1 MTEKAFKL
9 SSPVATQGEGGTV
22 TLTEITL
29 RAPTARELFDF
40 GIPFN
45 ENDMIAGPVL
55 RDWIMRLSGR
65 DGSVVDAM
73 GLAETVQMARWIGGF
88 FKAAGTDAKN

>member
-1 MTEKAFKL
+1 MTEKTFKL
-9 SSPVATQGEGGTV
+9 SQPIVTQGETGTV

-29 RAPTARELFDF
+29 RPPKAREVFDF

-45 ENDMIAGPVL
+45 DNDMITGPVL
-55 RDWIMRLSGR
+55 REWIMRLSGQ
-65 DGSVVDAM
+65 DGSVVDDM
-73 GLAETVQMARWIGGF
+73 GLAETMDIARWIGGF